1 MKNLPLMLF
10 RLVSAVVVLAIFGTS
25 CGDDTSITADVPST
39 TTITLPD
46 GSTVDVALEGDRG
59 WLEGDDLDWSGFGEE
74 GAVDAEF
81 EATADYASAGDEELR
96 AFEAPAEGPDAEG
109 VIIEP
114 LPSIDDSP
122 LSAGSINDRAD
133 IDRYLEYRQSVM
145 DSGVAVRPLD
155 LSDPTLITVVGDD
168 GRPVLDADV
177 QISNPAAD
185 SSGPALTLR
194 TTADGTVMFFPH
206 AHGVADFGAFAVT
219 IGGVASSPW
228 PIFDLGEPTLDITVD
243 GPGGIDGSV
252 LVDVHFLL
260 DATGSMGDE
269 IARLRDNMASIAER
283 IDSLPSQPDVRFGM
297 TVYRD
302 EGDLFV
308 TRTFDLTDDLDAFLV
323 ALDDVVADG
332 GGDYPE
338 ALDEAL
344 ADGLFKPAWR
354 RDGAVELLVLIAD
367 APPQVGRQVELPYTD
382 AAIQAAS
389 LGVKILPVAASGTD
403 DQAEYVF
410 RELAFVTGGRFVF
423 LSYGVDGSGG
433 TATGEGSDISTDDYD
448 ELPLDELVIR
458 LVEDEVLA
466 LTGGDRVTTTTT
478 VPRHDHHVRAVTP
491 DARPDSHP

>member
-1 MKNLPLMLF
+1 MLNIPLLLF
-10 RLVSAVVVLAIFGTS
+10 RSVSVVLVLAVVSTA
-25 CGDDTSITADVPST
+25 CGDDTSLSADVTT

-46 GSTVDVALEGDRG
+46 GSTVEVAVEGDRG
-59 WLEGDDLDWSGFGEE
+59 WLEGDDLEWSGFGGG
-74 GAVDAEF
+74 GALDGES

-96 AFEAPAEGPDAEG
+96 ALEAPAVDTEG

-114 LPSIDDSP
+114 LPPIDDSP
-122 LSAGSINDRAD
+122 LSAGAINDRAD
-133 IDRYLEYRQSVM
+133 IDRYFEYRQTVM
-145 DSGVAVRPLD
+145 DSGVSVRPLD
-155 LSDPTLITVVGDD
+155 LSNATLISVVGDD
-168 GRPVLDADV
+168 GRPVLDADI
-177 QISNPAAD
+177 QIWNPVAD
-185 SSGPALTLR
+185 SSEPTLTLR
-194 TTADGTVMFFPH
+194 TSADGTVMFFPH
-206 AHGVADFGAFAVT
+206 ALGVGDLGRYEVT
-219 IGGVASSPW
+219 IGDPEQSQFVS
-228 PIFDLGEPTLDITVD
+228 FELGEPTLDITVD

-252 LVDVHFLL
+252 PVDVHFLL

-308 TRTFDLTDDLDAFLV
+308 TRTFDLTDDLDAFLA

-344 ADGLFKPAWR
+344 ADGLFEPAWR

-367 APPQVGRQVELPYTD
+367 APPQVDRQVELPYTD

-458 LVEDEVLA
+458 LVQDEVLA

-478 VPRHDHHVRAVTP
+478 VPVTTTTIFEQ
-491 DARPDSHP
+491 